1 MGFANASFCR
11 LFNGD
16 FLAMAIVFS
25 STLVGFSV
33 KLYLQKKATNEY
45 LTFITSAFAA
55 SVCAAAALC
64 FECEA
69 ETALATSPLFLIPGV
84 PLINGIIDILDGFTL
99 SGVNRLIKAAL
110 LIICIAVGLSLTL
123 LMVKGAIL

>member
-1 MGFANASFCR
+1 MR
-11 LFNGD
+11 
-16 FLAMAIVFS
+16 
-25 STLVGFSV
+25 
-33 KLYLQKKATNEY
+33 
-45 LTFITSAFAA
+45 SAKRI
-55 SVCAAAALC
+55 AAALC
-64 FECEA
+64 FECES

-123 LMVKGAIL
+123 LMVRGAIL